1 MKKRIQWLMPVLT
14 CLIVS
19 ILSLFLPVLT
29 YLYPNGKKTSFN
41 ILSFI
46 QKSDEFVQILYS
58 YNGPFQIKVGTVWLV
73 ILAVLAA
80 LAIVAAFVGVV
91 TMSRQRPNKGSFVL
105 SLVGIIGTAI
115 PSIIVMIAAP
125 VSRQY
130 LPGFFQVGVYPI
142 ITPIAMA
149 LCIVTVTR
157 KHKKTQAEIQAAEK
171 AKGLLRPGG
180 DL

>member
-1 MKKRIQWLMPVLT
+1 
-14 CLIVS
+14 
-19 ILSLFLPVLT
+19 
-29 YLYPNGKKTSFN
+29 
-41 ILSFI
+41 
-46 QKSDEFVQILYS
+46 
-58 YNGPFQIKVGTVWLV
+58 
-73 ILAVLAA
+73 
-80 LAIVAAFVGVV
+80 
-91 TMSRQRPNKGSFVL
+91 MSRQRPNKGSFVL